1 MCKNV
6 SQYLAKL
13 KKELGQ
19 SVDSALIQDAL
30 ADAET
35 HLRNALEE
43 EISKNP
49 DASEAKLLIP
59 LIEKYGTPGEI
70 ASAYRAMEPHISP
83 SPSRTSRPEPRSS
96 LGKFFSVL
104 TESRSWGAFV
114 YLVFAFIPGT
124 LFGGWALF
132 AGLASA
138 SMLVFI
144 IGLPLFGG
152 YLLSL
157 RGIALLEG
165 RIIEALLGV
174 RMPQRPLF
182 FKKGP
187 GLWDK
192 FTTLVKDPYSWKAL
206 VYFALLFP
214 LGFIYSALFSLLFTL
229 SLSFA
234 LSPVLERLF
243 RLPLDLA
250 GDNVFTPLWLLPF
263 VCLGGLLLLPLT
275 FHLAKL
281 FGRIHGRFAK
291 SMLVRK

>member
-6 SQYLAKL
+6 SEYLAKL

-19 SVDSALIQDAL
+19 SVDRALIQDAL
-30 ADAET
+30 SDAET
-35 HLRNALEE
+35 HLRNALDEE
-43 EISKNP
+43 LSKNP
-49 DASEAKLLIP
+49 DASEAMLLSP
-59 LIEKYGTPGEI
+59 LIEKYGTPNEV
-70 ASAYRAMEPHISP
+70 ASAYRTMEPHISP
-83 SPSRTSRPEPRSS
+83 APARISRPGKRSL
-96 LGKFFSVL
+96 LGKFFGVL
-104 TESRSWGAFV
+104 TESGAWGAFV
-114 YLVFAFIPGT
+114 YLVFAFIPAVI
-124 LFGGWALF
+124 FGGWALF
-132 AGLASA
+132 AGLVSA

-144 IGLPLFGG
+144 IGLPFFGG

-174 RMPQRPLF
+174 RMPQRPQF
-182 FKKGP
+182 FQKSP
-187 GLWDK
+187 GWWGK
-192 FTTLVKDPYSWKAL
+192 FKALVKDPYSWKAL
-206 VYFALLFP
+206 VYFVLLFP
-214 LGFIYSALFSLLFTL
+214 LGFIYSAFFSLLFAL

-234 LSPVLERLF
+234 LSPVLELVF
-243 RLPLDLA
+243 RIPLDLA

-281 FGRIHGRFAK
+281 FGRLHGRFAK

>member
-19 SVDSALIQDAL
+19 SVDRALIQDAL
-30 ADAET
+30 SDAET
-35 HLRNALEE
+35 HLRNALDEE
-43 EISKNP
+43 CAKNP
-49 DASEAKLLIP
+49 DASEAKLLSP
-59 LIEKYGTPGEI
+59 LIEKYGTPNEV
-70 ASAYRAMEPHISP
+70 ALAYKAMEPHLSP

-104 TESRSWGAFV
+104 TEPGAWGAVV
-114 YLVFAFIPGT
+114 YLVFAFIPAA

-132 AGLASA
+132 AGLFSA
-138 SMLVFI
+138 SMLIFI

-182 FKKGP
+182 FQKGP

-192 FTTLVKDPYSWKAL
+192 FKALVKNPYSWKAL
-206 VYFALLFP
+206 VYFVLLFP
-214 LGFIYSALFSLLFTL
+214 LGFIYSALFSLLFAL
-229 SLSFA
+229 SLSFF
-234 LSPVLERLF
+234 LSPVLELVF

-250 GDNVFTPLWLLPF
+250 GDNVFTPFWLLPF

-275 FHLAKL
+275 FHLAKF
-281 FGRIHGRFAK
+281 FGRLHGQFAR